1 MKRNILITLF
11 FCQILISQNNWD
23 NLIHEDL
30 SNWEIKQGSAE
41 FELNDG
47 VISSVSIL
55 NSPSTYLG
63 TKEFY
68 SDFILEFEVFVDK
81 GLNSGVQFRSLINE
95 NANEFNKVYGYQ
107 CELDTDEYR
116 RWSGGIYDQSR
127 RGLFLYP
134 ITYSDESRNSFKNN
148 QWNKFRIEAV
158 GNIVKT
164 WINGVQ
170 CSYLID
176 DTSKKGFIAL
186 QIHSINKDEN
196 IGKKVM
202 WKNIRILTSNIE
214 NNLWSNQSHVRIINN
229 VDNFLSDEEIHYGW
243 KFLFDGETSNGWKSA
258 NKNSFPDRGWEIN
271 DGILKVLKSD
281 GSESNFGGDI
291 VTVEKFSNFELE
303 LDFKISKGANS
314 GIKYFVDTEK
324 YKVNGSSIGLEYQI
338 LDDFNHPD
346 ANKEISVYESNGKD
360 QVLTKKYIKTNRTV
374 ASLYDLIEAENL
386 MENRSKRPVRPNTW
400 HRARIISKNGHVEHW
415 LDNIKVLE
423 YNRFSQMFKSLIKYS
438 KYSKYEEFGRLN
450 DGHILLQDHGD
461 EVSFKNIKIR
471 KLL

>member
-63 TKEFY
+63 TKDFY

-95 NANEFNKVYGYQ
+95 NANKWNKVYGYQ

-134 ITYSDESRNSFKNN
+134 ITYSEESRNSFKNN

-202 WKNIRILTSNIE
+202 WKNIRILTSDIE

-281 GSESNFGGDI
+281 GN
-291 VTVEKFSNFELE
+291 
-303 LDFKISKGANS
+303 
-314 GIKYFVDTEK
+314 
-324 YKVNGSSIGLEYQI
+324 
-338 LDDFNHPD
+338 
-346 ANKEISVYESNGKD
+346 VYHD
-360 QVLTKKYIKTNRTV
+360 H
-374 ASLYDLIEAENL
+374 AC
-386 MENRSKRPVRPNTW
+386 RPGFIPLNPC
-400 HRARIISKNGHVEHW
+400 
-415 LDNIKVLE
+415 
-423 YNRFSQMFKSLIKYS
+423 RF
-438 KYSKYEEFGRLN
+438 
-450 DGHILLQDHGD
+450 
-461 EVSFKNIKIR
+461 
-471 KLL
+471 